1 MGFDRSLL
9 RRKPCLM
16 CVPCKISANVIF
28 SYNFCRIPFCCEI
41 LEQKHAA
48 TTAAIT
54 NEETEILLQLTA
66 VTAACKEEAID
77 SKDQELLALIE
88 RRKNMDRKDKAQ
100 VRDISK
106 KINQTGYQRQQ
117 KIQKTRKYMISLKN
131 SVE

>member
-1 MGFDRSLL
+1 M
-9 RRKPCLM
+9 
-16 CVPCKISANVIF
+16 
-28 SYNFCRIPFCCEI
+28 
-41 LEQKHAA
+41 A

-54 NEETEILLQLTA
+54 NEEKERLEQLTA

-117 KIQKTRKYMISLKN
+117 KIQKT
-131 SVE
+131 